1 MKIGVVMYSA
11 VLYSSTVLIW
21 GTVWFA
27 ISFQIGDVSP
37 LTSVFYRIFLSA
49 MILVAYCLAKRK
61 NMIFSLAD
69 HAWMSLQG
77 FTLFSVNYWL
87 FYVTTQYLESG
98 LVSVIFS
105 SIVFMNMLN
114 GAFFLNGRISS
125 QKLVGI
131 TVGLTGMALLFYG
144 DLTSLNFDAERVRAV
159 LICLVA
165 TYLVSIGNI
174 VSARNQLK
182 GIPVAQS
189 NMYGMIYGSAFILL
203 ISLASGNVFTIEL
216 TTEYLLSLAYLSLVC
231 TVLAFGCYLT
241 LIGRIGADKA
251 AYATLLFPIV
261 AMVLSTL
268 FENYQW
274 SESAYAGV
282 VLSLLGNWLI
292 LERSTVSSRFKS

>member
-1 MKIGVVMYSA
+1 MYSA
-11 VLYSSTVLIW
+11 VLYGSTVLIW